1 MHETRA
7 TLILVARTNITLS
20 IDAGLLREARVL
32 AAQEGTSVSR
42 LLADRLEDL
51 IRRHKDYETAKR
63 RALRRLSRGYRLE
76 ASPAP
81 SRDALHER

>member
-1 MHETRA
+1 VT
-7 TLILVARTNITLS
+7 RTNVTLS
-20 IDAGLLREARVL
+20 VDTELLREARIL

-42 LLADRLEDL
+42 LLADRLEEL

-63 RALRRLSRGYRLE
+63 RALARLRKGYRLE
-76 ASPAP
+76 SSPAP